1 MNVPDSL
8 RCLFSAT
15 VERSEDGYV
24 VSIPEHEVDAGTVAE
39 GDTVR
44 VGVFDAVDASD
55 DAETASS
62 ARSAAADRSSTRR
75 STSTRAA
82 QSPPVEEG
90 EVREVEIESIGD
102 QGDGIA
108 KVERGFVVIVPGTDV
123 GDTVEVEIDR
133 VMENLAFATP
143 VDEQDAAAV

>member
-15 VERSEDGYV
+15 VERSADGYV
-24 VSIPEHEVDAGTVAE
+24 VSIPEHEVEAGTVEE

-44 VGVFDAVDASD
+44 VGVFDS
-55 DAETASS
+55 AEAAADGGAAAS
-62 ARSAAADRSSTRR
+62 ARSAAASRSSPGR
-75 STSTRAA
+75 STSTRSA

-143 VDEQDAAAV
+143 VDEQDAAAI